1 MRKKKRKKHE
11 KAKRS
16 STKNNV
22 KFGEKTDKPPG
33 CQTMFLFLIA
43 LVASAGEPTKCDVLK
58 TKTAPTIAEVYDCLD
73 SMVLTTE
80 QIQEIIDS
88 ICTLAEGYVYLDIA
102 KQPPQ
107 PADNPA
113 YFHTIDVVNE
123 FKKISTEPTPLYKLN
138 IELQKVVHN
147 TYDGHFAFVWSE
159 NDQAAEKLGTVFI
172 EGLMAVLPFV
182 PRMADD
188 GTFSAK
194 PNPYWEVC
202 FGANDEKIVSHTIN
216 IFGIGESAV
225 DDIFAGEMN
234 AMTNPSMAPY
244 AKECDCLLK
253 VTAKAHT
260 EAEAE
265 EMLRPVM
272 AEVQEKLGEVVY
284 GVDVDCIEQ
293 SVLKLLRE
301 KNMTFSAAESCTGG
315 DVAKRFTDMAGASS
329 FFLGGVVTYTNGAK
343 AKLLGIDRD
352 MIEDK
357 GAVSY
362 EVAKEMAENVRRIIG
377 TDIGVG
383 VTGLAGPDG
392 DGVHEVG
399 TVFVSMATSEQTW
412 VNELHLGA
420 YRTRSFIRRMA
431 GNHVY
436 DMMRRYL
443 SGLKVM

>member
-1 MRKKKRKKHE
+1 MSKTYNTEIISVGTELLLGHVTNTDARDVSELLSKIGINVLYHTVVGDNPQRLEDCVKIARERADIIITTGGLGPTCDDLTKEILARAFDVKLVEDKREMDTLYDYINLGKKL
-11 KAKRS
+11 
-16 STKNNV
+16 TDNNFRQALLPEGCTV
-22 KFGEKTDKPPG
+22 FHNTAGTAPG
-33 CQTMFLFLIA
+33 CAFEKD
-43 LVASAGEPTKCDVLK
+43 G
-58 TKTAPTIAEVYDCLD
+58 
-73 SMVLTTE
+73 
-80 QIQEIIDS
+80 
-88 ICTLAEGYVYLDIA
+88 
-102 KQPPQ
+102 
-107 PADNPA
+107 
-113 YFHTIDVVNE
+113 
-123 FKKISTEPTPLYKLN
+123 
-138 IELQKVVHN
+138 KVVVMLP
-147 TYDGHFAFVWSE
+147 GPPKE
-159 NDQAAEKLGTVFI
+159 CRIMLEK
-172 EGLMAVLPFV
+172 
-182 PRMADD
+182 
-188 GTFSAK
+188 SAI
-194 PNPYWEVC
+194 PYLRQLS
-202 FGANDEKIVSHTIN
+202 DEKIVSHTIN

-315 DVAKRFTDMAGASS
+315 DVARRFTDMPGASA

-352 MIEDK
+352 MIEDI

-362 EVAKEMAENVRRIIG
+362 EVAKEMAENVRRVIG

-399 TVFVSMATSEQTW
+399 TVFASMATAEQTW

>member
-1 MRKKKRKKHE
+1 MSKTYNTEIISVGTELLLGHVTNTDARDVSELLSKIGINVLYHTVVGDNPQRLEDCVKVARERADIIITTGGLGPTCDDLTKEILARAFDVKLVEDKREMDTLYDYINLGKKL
-11 KAKRS
+11 
-16 STKNNV
+16 TDNNFRQALLPEGCTV
-22 KFGEKTDKPPG
+22 FHNTAGTAPG
-33 CQTMFLFLIA
+33 CAFEKD
-43 LVASAGEPTKCDVLK
+43 G
-58 TKTAPTIAEVYDCLD
+58 
-73 SMVLTTE
+73 
-80 QIQEIIDS
+80 
-88 ICTLAEGYVYLDIA
+88 
-102 KQPPQ
+102 
-107 PADNPA
+107 
-113 YFHTIDVVNE
+113 
-123 FKKISTEPTPLYKLN
+123 
-138 IELQKVVHN
+138 KVVVMLP
-147 TYDGHFAFVWSE
+147 GPPKE
-159 NDQAAEKLGTVFI
+159 CRIMLEK
-172 EGLMAVLPFV
+172 
-182 PRMADD
+182 
-188 GTFSAK
+188 SAI
-194 PNPYWEVC
+194 PYLRQLS
-202 FGANDEKIVSHTIN
+202 DEKIVSHTIN

-225 DDIFAGEMN
+225 DDIFAREMN

-329 FFLGGVVTYTNGAK
+329 FFLGGVVTSTNGAK

-399 TVFVSMATSEQTW
+399 TVFVSMATAEQTW

>member
-1 MRKKKRKKHE
+1 MSKTYNTEIISVGTELLLGHVTNTDARDVSELLSKIGINVLYHTVVGDNPQRLEDCVKIARERADLIITTGGLGPTCDDLTKEILARAFDVKLVEDKREMDTLYDYINLGKKL
-11 KAKRS
+11 
-16 STKNNV
+16 TDNNFRQALLPEGCTV
-22 KFGEKTDKPPG
+22 FHNTAGTAPG
-33 CQTMFLFLIA
+33 CAFEKD
-43 LVASAGEPTKCDVLK
+43 G
-58 TKTAPTIAEVYDCLD
+58 
-73 SMVLTTE
+73 
-80 QIQEIIDS
+80 
-88 ICTLAEGYVYLDIA
+88 
-102 KQPPQ
+102 
-107 PADNPA
+107 
-113 YFHTIDVVNE
+113 
-123 FKKISTEPTPLYKLN
+123 
-138 IELQKVVHN
+138 KVVVMLP
-147 TYDGHFAFVWSE
+147 GPPKE
-159 NDQAAEKLGTVFI
+159 CRIMLEK
-172 EGLMAVLPFV
+172 
-182 PRMADD
+182 
-188 GTFSAK
+188 SAI
-194 PNPYWEVC
+194 PYLRQLS
-202 FGANDEKIVSHTIN
+202 DEKIVSHTIN

-225 DDIFAGEMN
+225 DDIFAGEMS

-362 EVAKEMAENVRRIIG
+362 EVAKEMAENVRRVIG

-399 TVFVSMATSEQTW
+399 TVFVSMATAEQTW

-420 YRTRSFIRRMA
+420 YRTRSFIRRMT